1 MHLSFKLDLME
12 AVATRD
18 MDITSVTEE
27 VARLVADKEEAGR
40 QRVSLEMRCLELEEE
55 RDKWEGE
62 RLGLLEQIEED
73 KNRSKVSFRFYF

>member
-1 MHLSFKLDLME
+1 ME

>member
-73 KNRSKVSFRFYF
+73 KNRSKVSFRFYI

>member
-1 MHLSFKLDLME
+1 ME

-73 KNRSKVSFRFYF
+73 KNRSKVSCRF